1 MLYPCS
7 CWVEDWIP
15 WYLYDA
21 ETVLDAMKWQL
32 SQSSVHPTTAYSKG
46 NAPLAGCRRAVGA
59 SLRPTHQHAQAM
71 QMYDSK
77 ANGLLRLLGIEG
89 CVRYFWRPHRSGI
102 PSVWEGE
109 PESATAVW
117 LFIFLSRLTTP
128 GWKGEAIR
136 IEARVRTF
144 TNDGDGLFDKV
155 SQGPHSQGAWFV
167 LEPG

>member
-1 MLYPCS
+1 
-7 CWVEDWIP
+7 
-15 WYLYDA
+15 
-21 ETVLDAMKWQL
+21 
-32 SQSSVHPTTAYSKG
+32 
-46 NAPLAGCRRAVGA
+46 
-59 SLRPTHQHAQAM
+59 M

-155 SQGPHSQGAWFV
+155 SQGPHAQGA
-167 LEPG
+167 

>member
-1 MLYPCS
+1 
-7 CWVEDWIP
+7 
-15 WYLYDA
+15 
-21 ETVLDAMKWQL
+21 
-32 SQSSVHPTTAYSKG
+32 
-46 NAPLAGCRRAVGA
+46 
-59 SLRPTHQHAQAM
+59 M

-136 IEARVRTF
+136 IEAGVWTFILRWTSGQHLMTGTTIWCSTGMRVF
-144 TNDGDGLFDKV
+144 CC
-155 SQGPHSQGAWFV
+155 
-167 LEPG
+167 